1 MPVKKVQCV
10 INGQAVRSLDD
21 FYGEL
26 IRQLPFPPHFGN
38 NLDALQDVLTADIAG
53 PVRIIWEGAEA
64 SRSAMGDDFERVL
77 ALLRAVGKER
87 RDITV
92 TIRD

>member
-1 MPVKKVQCV
+1 MPVKKLQCV
-10 INGQAVRSLDD
+10 INGQAVRSLED

-26 IRQLPFPPHFGN
+26 TRQLPFPPHFGN
-38 NLDALQDVLTADIAG
+38 NLDALWDVMAADMAG
-53 PVRIIWEGAEA
+53 PLRIIWEGAEA

-87 RDITV
+87 KDITV
-92 TIRD
+92 TIR